1 MKNVPDHILAVHAYD
16 HRWRRAT
23 INWPEIIQLFSAT
36 NVPQSYHMPLR
47 HQIVVLDIC
56 INLFFLD
63 GDNDN
68 KSREKELLLYH

>member
-47 HQIVVLDIC
+47 HQIAVLDIC
-56 INLFFLD
+56 INLFLD

-68 KSREKELLLYH
+68 KSKERELLLYH